1 MVFATDSLLKYGGH
15 RKFRLI
21 RFETNSFLHAMSPN
35 RRRLIRFFEY
45 AAVSASIAGAIATL
59 ATQKPAYAVAP
70 LSVSAALNLVG
81 RRQRSQQLDETIQR
95 ESQKASDSV
104 GFLQQVDQRIEV
116 LEQQRLSHQ
125 TDIETLTKTVDQYN
139 KQIRA
144 KLKSKSAA
152 SAQITESIRTRLR
165 TQEQKLTELESDRD
179 RDALA
184 IQTLTQA
191 LEQTKVQ
198 SNTVLAGLQHTRSA
212 LSNQLTNQN

>member
-1 MVFATDSLLKYGGH
+1 
-15 RKFRLI
+15 
-21 RFETNSFLHAMSPN
+21 MSPN
-35 RRRLIRFFEY
+35 RRRFIRFFEY
-45 AAVSASIAGAIATL
+45 AAVSASIVGAIATL

-81 RRQRSQQLDETIQR
+81 RRQQSQQLDDTIQR

-104 GFLQQVDQRIEV
+104 GFLQQFDQRIEV

-125 TDIETLTKTVDQYN
+125 TDIETLTKTVDQHN

-152 SAQITESIRTRLR
+152 SAQITESIRTHLR
-165 TQEQKLTELESDRD
+165 TQEQKLVELESDRD

-184 IQTLTQA
+184 IQHLIEA
-191 LEQTKVQ
+191 LEQTKTQNKPVFASLQPVRRAVSNGQ
-198 SNTVLAGLQHTRSA
+198 SN
-212 LSNQLTNQN
+212 QN